1 VNENEIGTVVVDCS
15 IKLHK
20 ELGPGLLEN
29 VYETLL
35 AYELESRGLKVER
48 QVSIPLNYKG
58 IDFKESFRADL
69 LIEDKVV
76 LEMKSIEHVS
86 NAHKKQLL
94 TYMKLMDCKL
104 GYLLNFGE
112 ALMVDGITRTLN
124 GFID

>member
-1 VNENEIGTVVVDCS
+1 MNENEIGTVVVDCS
-15 IKLHK
+15 ITLHK

>member
-1 VNENEIGTVVVDCS
+1 MNENEIGTVVVDCS
-15 IKLHK
+15 INLHK

-58 IDFKESFRADL
+58 IDFKESFKADL

-112 ALMVDGITRTLN
+112 ALMLDGITRMLN

>member
-1 VNENEIGTVVVDCS
+1 MNENEIGTVVVDCS
-15 IKLHK
+15 INLHK

-69 LIEDKVV
+69 LIEGKVV

-94 TYMKLMDCKL
+94 TYMKLLDCKL

>member
-1 VNENEIGTVVVDCS
+1 MNENEIGTVVVDCS
-15 IKLHK
+15 INLHK

-69 LIEDKVV
+69 LIEGKVV